1 LITFESDVADIVAS
15 DFGFA
20 HLGSL
25 IHRIGKIGAMIDD
38 KLSAD
43 VTVRICSALCLA
55 IAEGALKPGTKIL
68 DDVIASHFG
77 VSRTVARGAIAI
89 LERER
94 VIDRKRNRGAFVA
107 TPSLEEARHL
117 LEARLI
123 LELAIVDRAVVE
135 LSEKEMDRL
144 QELTL
149 EEDLVHG
156 SHDPAAKSRISGNF
170 HIELARAT
178 GNTVYVDILQNLVAR
193 LTLVA
198 ALYEIK
204 SSDCCGSND
213 HRAILE
219 ALRQR
224 EKEKARAIM
233 KVHLERIEATIDL
246 SGGSDDNISLSSV
259 LAKFAPAT

>member
-1 LITFESDVADIVAS
+1 
-15 DFGFA
+15 
-20 HLGSL
+20 
-25 IHRIGKIGAMIDD
+25 MIDD

-43 VTVRICSALCLA
+43 VTERICSALCLA

-107 TPSLEEARHL
+107 TPSIEEARHL
-117 LEARLI
+117 LEARLA
-123 LELAIVDRAVVE
+123 LELAIVDRAVVALCE
-135 LSEKEMDRL
+135 DEMDRL
-144 QELTL
+144 QGLTL

-156 SHDPAAKSRISGNF
+156 SHDPAAKRRISGNF
-170 HIELARAT
+170 HIELARAS

-193 LTLVA
+193 LSLVA

-224 EKEKARAIM
+224 DKEKAKALM

-246 SGGSDDNISLSSV
+246 SGGSEDNISLSSV
-259 LAKFAPAT
+259 LAKFAPAS